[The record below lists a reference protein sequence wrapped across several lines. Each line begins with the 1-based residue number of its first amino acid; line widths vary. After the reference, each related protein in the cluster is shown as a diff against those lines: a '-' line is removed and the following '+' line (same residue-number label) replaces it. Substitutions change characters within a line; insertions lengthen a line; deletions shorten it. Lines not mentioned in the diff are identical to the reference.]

1 MNTKF
6 GAKVKKGLGKLAGY
20 GIWLLIVLLVI
31 STSNSIGNSARV
43 KAQIKAE
50 EEKVSRMQKENA
62 DLENRVILAQSGD
75 YIEAEIRNKLGLV
88 KSGEA
93 IVVLPDVETL
103 KKLAPPE
110 ALDQEALPDPNWK
123 KWAHL
128 FF

>member
-6 GAKVKKGLGKLAGY
+6 GANVKKGLGKLAGY

-31 STSNSIGNSARV
+31 STSNSIGSSARV

-110 ALDQEALPDPNWK
+110 TLDREALPDPNWK